1 MSSKTAILKAT
12 TAIAL
17 VVSSFSSASV
27 SVFAE
32 EQTGY
37 PLDGV
42 DLTTYENNG
51 YKFEKVSH
59 AKSGTETKDGIVDY
73 TGTMQIR
80 ENTDGLSDYADS
92 VQSYTY
98 CATSYGDWVYMGT
111 MYGALSAYTQVERA
125 AISMGASK
133 EVASAVVDA
142 MFNGKLN
149 KGKED
154 DGIPVGS
161 VFFKFNVKTGET
173 KILMSRTLYNQG
185 KCDGVPIF
193 RSATKF
199 NNKLYFVGLV
209 SDGKALA
216 GQTLYG
222 QQIPD
227 NPNIAINYEI
237 SYQSG
242 VPCVYE
248 LDPETDKLVK
258 VAQCVSQDGYMRL
271 NNSFVFTSTRAID
284 TFTATK
290 ADGTKEE
297 WLLAGGLSDGSN
309 EEYGVTI
316 LASKNPTPV
325 NVSSV
330 SNESDINVLHGDF
343 KTIATQSD
351 LQDYPAIKRSDSQ
364 GGGGLYQII
373 QYGENTVYTSI
384 VSGKND
390 ANDPTSKERAYAIV
404 KGVYNPEAG
413 EVNDSDAW
421 TWTPVVGDVAQGAR
435 YTFGIDPERTAAGAC
450 TLDVHNGYLYI
461 GEYNDV
467 NYSLTDILTNKSFRI
482 LAKNL
487 TQSINLY
494 RMNENEEVEMVVGDP
509 TVMFPEGGISGKGS
523 GYESHMNQYTWMT
536 DVIDGK
542 LWLSTMD
549 ETSLTHCIA
558 QMVNGELLNMSKDE
572 WKSQLNYLMTLL
584 RLMVEENK
592 HPSATPYSSFENQN
606 ENNNEPIST
615 RDRVLQAIEN
625 INDELKDSSTSTFGV
640 VNHSDET
647 LPAVELTDEQI
658 TDLVNA
664 IDSGEIELN
673 NIDEETYYS
682 LFALNLEMKQLEN
695 MFESSLSV
703 DFADLYDEA
712 LEFLGSIV
720 ANSNIPDNVKKMLN
734 TLLTFTTS
742 ENLGNLR
749 TCLNYMKDSEAGF
762 DLYVIDQD
770 EEGNVSVDTVTTNGF
785 DDRYNHGLR
794 VFTTVPGYM
803 VIGTA
808 NPFYGAQIWR
818 LANENIKEEE
828 TVIDPE
834 PENPETPIEP
844 EEPEAPSNPEVKP
857 EEPVQNEDR
866 KPVVDTS
873 DKTNVLGASAL
884 LFGSLTAVVAIIFTK
899 RKYKNGL

>member
-27 SVFAE
+27 SAFAE

-42 DLTTYENNG
+42 DLITYENNG

-73 TGTMQIR
+73 TGTMQIS

-125 AISMGASK
+125 AISMGASE

-173 KILMSRTLYNQG
+173 KILMSRTMYNQG

-248 LDPETDKLVK
+248 LNPETDELVK

-290 ADGTKEE
+290 ADGTKEQ
-297 WLLAGGLSDGSN
+297 WLLAGGLSDGSS

-325 NVSSV
+325 NIASG

-351 LQDYPAIKRSDSQ
+351 LQDYPAINRLDSE

-373 QYGENTVYTSI
+373 QYGENTIYTAI
-384 VSGKND
+384 VSGKHD
-390 ANDPTSKERAYAIV
+390 ANDPASKERSYAIV
-404 KGVYNPEAG
+404 KGVYHPEAG

-421 TWTPVVGDVAQGAR
+421 TWTPVVGDVAQGAK
-435 YTFGIDPERTAAGAC
+435 YTFGLDPERTAAGAC
-450 TLDVHNGYLYI
+450 TLDVYNGYLYI

-494 RMNENEEVEMVVGDP
+494 RMDENENVEMVVGDP
-509 TVMFPEGGISGKGS
+509 TEMFPEGGITEMGS

-584 RLMVEENK
+584 RLMVEENIN
-592 HPSATPYSSFENQN
+592 SSTTVYSPLEEQNGEND
-606 ENNNEPIST
+606 EPGST
-615 RDRVLQAIEN
+615 RDRVLYAIESVN
-625 INDELKDSSTSTFGV
+625 DEINDSSSTFSIE
-640 VNHSDET
+640 NDSDET
-647 LPAVELTDEQI
+647 LPPVELTDEQI
-658 TDLVNA
+658 TDLVNV
-664 IDSGEIELN
+664 IDNGELDG
-673 NIDEETYYS
+673 IDEETYYS
-682 LFALNLEMKQLEN
+682 LLSLNIEMKQLEN
-695 MFESSLSV
+695 MLESSLSV
-703 DFADLYDEA
+703 DFADLYEEA
-712 LEFLGSIV
+712 FQLLGGIV
-720 ANSNIPDNVKKMLN
+720 ENGNIPANIKKMLEA
-734 TLLTFTTS
+734 LLSFATS
-742 ENLGNLR
+742 ENLGYLK
-749 TCLNYMKDSEAGF
+749 TCLNYMKDSTAGF

-770 EEGNVSVDTVTTNGF
+770 EAGNVSVDTVTTNGF

-818 LANENIKEEE
+818 LANENIKEEPP
-828 TVIDPE
+828 VINPDPE
-834 PENPETPIEP
+834 EPETPNVP

-866 KPVVDTS
+866 KPIVDTS

-899 RKYKNGL
+899 RKYKKGL